1 MGALRTLGAAL
12 AALVATQSAALPVS
26 PHERA
31 RLFADCA
38 GWLLAVEE
46 HQRIFDGP
54 ASEETARRRAEFL
67 DLLDAVLPDAEA
79 QGLPE
84 GTALAWRVT
93 ARAEQSAL
101 LTRAAF
107 APDPHARGP
116 ALAAAEGR
124 VSVCLGLL
132 PTA

>member
-12 AALVATQSAALPVS
+12 AACVATQSAALPVS

-31 RLFADCA
+31 RVFADCA

-46 HQRIFDGP
+46 HQRIFDGA
-54 ASEETARRRAEFL
+54 ASEETARRRAAFL
-67 DLLDAVLPDAEA
+67 DMLDAVLPHAEA
-79 QGLPE
+79 QGLPP
-84 GTALAWRVT
+84 GTAMSWRVT

-107 APDPHARGP
+107 ATDPRARAP
-116 ALAAAEGR
+116 ALVAAEAR
-124 VSVCLGLL
+124 EAACVALL

>member
-12 AALVATQSAALPVS
+12 AACVATQSAALPVS
-26 PHERA
+26 SHERA
-31 RLFADCA
+31 RVFADCA

-54 ASEETARRRAEFL
+54 ASEATARQRAAFL
-67 DLLDAVLPDAEA
+67 DLLDAVLPHAEA
-79 QGLPE
+79 QGLPP
-84 GTALAWRVT
+84 GMAMSWRVT

-107 APDPHARGP
+107 APDPLARGP
-116 ALAAAEGR
+116 ALAAAEAR
-124 VSVCLGLL
+124 VAVCEGLL
-132 PTA
+132 PGA